1 MSARNLGIYLRLLA
15 FLVAAYFV
23 YKQNKKTRARLEDE
37 DEDEF
42 LNNNDN

>member
-23 YKQNKKTRARLEDE
+23 YRQNKKTRARLKDE
-37 DEDEF
+37 DDF
-42 LNNNDN
+42 FNNNDN